1 MLIEEES
8 EVVVTEE
15 DFGLVKFVIEENLKN
30 LSSYKTIKASFKYEI
45 EHTKIY
51 FITNILTPNADII
64 NSILIWRK
72 KNYAKLYFK
81 GILFLLKNV
90 WNLS

>member
-1 MLIEEES
+1 ME
-8 EVVVTEE
+8 
-15 DFGLVKFVIEENLKN
+15 LKN
-30 LSSYKTIKASFKYEI
+30 I
-45 EHTKIY
+45 KIY
-51 FITNILTPNADII
+51 FITDILTPNADII

-72 KNYAKLYFK
+72 KIYAKLYFK